1 VGIVGYQ
8 TRLSFTK
15 NFPVTIILLKDK
27 SRLDRIP
34 AGVQISGIEE
44 PRTAMDSMS
53 NLWIY
58 WRRAS
63 SVIRYRHGGESA
75 IYPMLKQTIVGS
87 QGSAQAAIAAQ
98 STVIEAPAVSEDNIL
113 DFASAKRPAERTRPA
128 RAPRNVKPKR
138 RE

>member
-75 IYPMLKQTIVGS
+75 IYPMLKQ
-87 QGSAQAAIAAQ
+87 
-98 STVIEAPAVSEDNIL
+98 
-113 DFASAKRPAERTRPA
+113 
-128 RAPRNVKPKR
+128 
-138 RE
+138 